1 MKVHLNGRIVESEQ
15 ATVGISDRGLLY
27 GDGLYET
34 IRVRNGKCVRFESH
48 VRRLMHGAGV
58 LEMPASVGAFDYAAA
73 IAELLDANALS
84 DARVRITI
92 TRGATTGD
100 IVPSPDAKPTIFITA
115 VPLPTHDPRPV
126 SVIVSSFGRGPAP
139 LCSVKTT
146 NCLPSILAKSQA
158 ARRGAD
164 DALLTNTQ
172 GNIAEATTANV
183 FIVKDN
189 RLITPGDDQCCLPG
203 TVRAAVLEMAPSL
216 GLEPVE
222 SAVTPDLLDDADE
235 MFLTSAIKLVRSVAG
250 HRSTAVSERMLAA
263 LLESETLL

>member
-34 IRVRNGKCVRFESH
+34 IRVRNGRPVRFESH
-48 VRRLMHGAGV
+48 MRRLLYGAGV
-58 LEMPASVGAFDYAAA
+58 LEMPECVNAFDYAAA

-100 IVPSPDAKPTIFITA
+100 IVPSPDAKPTIFIMA

-139 LCSVKTT
+139 LCSVKIT

-189 RLITPGDDQCCLPG
+189 RLITPDVNQCCLPG
-203 TVRAAVLEMAPSL
+203 TVRAAVLEMAPAL

-222 SAVTPDLLDDADE
+222 SAVTIDMFNDADE
-235 MFLTSAIKLVRSVAG
+235 VFLTSAIKLVRSVAC
-250 HRSTAVSERMLAA
+250 HRSAAVAERVIERLLA
-263 LLESETLL
+263 EE